1 MARSRVFVDSTRE
14 GRRGLH
20 APRMRLLG
28 QLGKKTRLERWRDHH
43 AWADMQGGKWKEEL
57 YQSGEMTHGGVE
69 MA

>member
-1 MARSRVFVDSTRE
+1 
-14 GRRGLH
+14 
-20 APRMRLLG
+20 MRLLG